1 MAERSPDAKNRR
13 KEPDMLGAGTRWMQ
27 MLVMVLGSLFAAFTM
42 NACES
47 TPKWVKTGT
56 YSGQDSKAFYGVG
69 EVMGIRNEPL
79 AWDAAENRARA
90 QWLRCSP
97 PIPPI

>member
-1 MAERSPDAKNRR
+1 
-13 KEPDMLGAGTRWMQ
+13 MLGARTRWMQ
-27 MLVMVLGSLFAAFTM
+27 MLVMVLGSLLAAFTM

-56 YSGQDSKAFYGVG
+56 YWGQDSKAFYGVG

-79 AWDAAENRARA
+79 RWDTARIGHVHK
-90 QWLRCSP
+90 WLRCSP

>member
-1 MAERSPDAKNRR
+1 
-13 KEPDMLGAGTRWMQ
+13 MLGARTRWIQ

-69 EVMGIRNEPL
+69 GNDGYPQRT
-79 AWDAAENRARA
+79 ARVG
-90 QWLRCSP
+90 CS
-97 PIPPI
+97 